1 MDNAVLNVKKGQNIT
16 IVIEGY
22 EDHTASFDYDDVLQ
36 VILQQAQTDLNK
48 RRSEKQRLQYE
59 KDMVEQKY
67 NAANQCAAGPTVGY
81 SGLGLYPR
89 GH

>member
-36 VILQQAQTDLNK
+36 VILTQAQTDLTK

-59 KDMVEQKY
+59 KDMVNQKY
-67 NAANQCAAGPTVGY
+67 NVANQCTAAVGN

-89 GH
+89 NH